1 MQWVVASQG
10 KWFQHVS
17 TIPRNQQNPP
27 GLSMRR
33 PAGRVLGD
41 SASWVVAKQKQRA
54 PQNLIWQVDASSND
68 SNIKATEL
76 LSLKFWHVW
85 FVVTTATGT
94 VRHTGPLLI
103 GGCFRRNEQAGSTIL
118 LVDASK
124 SSKKTNKRGQGSL
137 TKKQSL
143 FVFFPGNYIILYIYN
158 YIYIYIYYMLLYM

>member
-1 MQWVVASQG
+1 MHAMSSSKSGEV
-10 KWFQHVS
+10 VS
-17 TIPRNQQNPP
+17 TCFNNPKKSKESSRTVHAKTR
-27 GLSMRR
+27 GK
-33 PAGRVLGD
+33 VLGD

-137 TKKQSL
+137 TKNK
-143 FVFFPGNYIILYIYN
+143 VCFFPGIYN
-158 YIYIYIYYMLLYM
+158 YIYIYLLHVIIYVR